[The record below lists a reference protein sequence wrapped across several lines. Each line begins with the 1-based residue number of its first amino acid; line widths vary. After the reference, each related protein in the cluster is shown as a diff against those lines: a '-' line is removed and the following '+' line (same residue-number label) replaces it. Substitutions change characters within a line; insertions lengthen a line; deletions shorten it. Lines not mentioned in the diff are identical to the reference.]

1 MINDQLIYTV
11 TDITQLL
18 KEIIEGAF
26 SKITIE
32 GEISNFRPAS
42 TGHWYFT
49 LKDRKAAISAVMF
62 KNRIF
67 RQQLRPHEGMKVRI
81 TGALSVYAP
90 RGTYQIIC
98 DTIEK
103 IGTGDIL
110 QKLEERKRQLAAEGL
125 FDQERKRSIPLMP
138 KHVVLITSPTGAAL
152 RDILQVMRRR
162 NAGITISILPAAVQ
176 GEAAAAHLVNMLQ
189 IAIDNKIG
197 DVIIIGRGGGSVED
211 LLPFSDEMVV
221 RMIADSPI
229 PIISAVGHEI
239 DWALSDYAADLRAPT
254 PSAAAELVTAEMGA
268 VISQITNHRG
278 QLIHE
283 MRRKSD
289 LLRLRFGAVSSE
301 TMKERTT
308 HRIDEYH
315 MRISDHHDRMQ
326 EYMYERIRQ
335 RAHALELSKRTLETS
350 SPKALFSK
358 GYALMTEERS
368 GKPITSIEDAVE
380 GMILKTHIADG
391 AIISEV
397 KEVRR

>member
-11 TDITQLL
+11 SDITQLL

-26 SKITIE
+26 SRITIE

-49 LKDRKAAISAVMF
+49 LKDRNAAISAVMF

-67 RQQLRPHEGMKVRI
+67 RQQIKPQEGMKVRI
-81 TGALSVYAP
+81 TGSLSVYAP
-90 RGTYQIIC
+90 RGSYQIIC
-98 DTIEK
+98 DSIEK

-110 QKLEERKRQLAAEGL
+110 QRLEERKRQLAAEGL
-125 FDQERKRSIPLMP
+125 FDQERKRAIPLMP
-138 KHVVLITSPTGAAL
+138 KHVAVITSPTGAAL

-162 NAGITISILPAAVQ
+162 NAGITVSILPAAVQ
-176 GEAAAAHLVNMLQ
+176 GEAAASHLVHMLQ
-189 IAIDNKIG
+189 TAIDNRIG

-229 PIISAVGHEI
+229 PVISAVGHEI

-254 PSAAAELVTAEMGA
+254 PSAAAELVTAETGA
-268 VISQITNHRG
+268 LNDRITDFKG

-283 MRRKSD
+283 MRRSID
-289 LLRLRFGAVSSE
+289 LMRLRMSNASSD
-301 TMKERTT
+301 TLVERIT
-308 HRIDEYH
+308 HKIDDHH
-315 MRISDHHDRMQ
+315 MRITDHHDRIQ
-326 EYMYERIRQ
+326 EYMFNCMRVRS
-335 RAHALELSKRTLETS
+335 HAIELSKRTLESS
-350 SPKALFSK
+350 SPKALLSR
-358 GYALMTEERS
+358 GYSLLTEQSS
-368 GKPITSIEDAVE
+368 GLPITSIDEISE
-380 GMILKTHIADG
+380 GMLLETHIADG